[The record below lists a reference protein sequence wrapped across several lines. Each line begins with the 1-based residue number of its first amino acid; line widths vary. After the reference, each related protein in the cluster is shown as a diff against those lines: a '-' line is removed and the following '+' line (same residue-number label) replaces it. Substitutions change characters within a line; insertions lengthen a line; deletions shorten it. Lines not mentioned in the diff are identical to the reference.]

1 MRFFSTLLLAAR
13 RLRRRPVRSFL
24 LLQGTVWGV
33 AVAIFPAAVLLGTRQ
48 AALTQGSEFGADR
61 IAVAIDPTGA
71 QEQILEP
78 KDLEVVRRGLDGAG
92 ITYEALGAMRV
103 RPDSVTVALPE
114 EGAKIRNDFTLVA
127 GTPDLARARGL
138 SLSAGR
144 WLRADDPH
152 ACVVEAQVA
161 AQLGRKQFE
170 LGERLLVDS
179 ISRVIVGITTART
192 REALRVNDMGFDIEH
207 PLYESV
213 ASGLLVAMG
222 VPSLAGDEWKRS
234 DACVHIPLAGAAA
247 VDWIQLR
254 VDPTGIT
261 DAAQAVREAM
271 TGAQKTVLTLHPF
284 ALPLVLGKDVE
295 RFNAVGY
302 ALFLACLAMG
312 AIVMA
317 NLGLL
322 TVLGRAREIA
332 IRRVEGASRV
342 DIALHFI
349 LEGMLL
355 TIIGCLLGCGLGMLL
370 AELRANLEPSAGFT
384 WAFPWKEGLIACAVA
399 FVVGLLATGWPAI
412 RASFQDPVEGLV
424 DE

>member
-1 MRFFSTLLLAAR
+1 MRFFSTLLLALR

-48 AALTQGSEFGADR
+48 AALTQGSEIGADR

-71 QEQILEP
+71 QEQVLEP
-78 KDLEVVRRGLDGAG
+78 GDLDVVRRGLEEAG
-92 ITYEALGAMRV
+92 ITFEALGAMRV
-103 RPDSVTVALPE
+103 RPNAVAVALPE
-114 EGAKIRNDFTLVA
+114 AGGQARTDFTLIA
-127 GTPDLARARGL
+127 GTPDVARARGL
-138 SLSAGR
+138 SLAAGR
-144 WLRADDPH
+144 WLREGDTRG
-152 ACVVEAQVA
+152 CIVEARVA
-161 AQLGRKQFE
+161 ERLGRGQFA
-170 LGERLLVDS
+170 LGERLLVDGR
-179 ISRVIVGITTART
+179 SREVVGITSARSA
-192 REALRVNDMGFDIEH
+192 EALRVNDLGFDIEH

-213 ASGLLVAMG
+213 ATGLLVAMG

-234 DACVHIPLAGAAA
+234 DACVHVPLAGATT

-261 DAAQAVREAM
+261 EAAQAVREAM
-271 TGAQKTVLTLHPF
+271 TGTQKTVLTLHPF

-384 WAFPWKEGLIACAVA
+384 WVFPWKEGLIACGVA
-399 FVVGLLATGWPAI
+399 FLVGLLATAWPAI

>member
-1 MRFFSTLLLAAR
+1 MRFFSTLLLALR

-33 AVAIFPAAVLLGTRQ
+33 AVAIFPAAVLLGTRE
-48 AALTQGSEFGADR
+48 AALAQGSEFGADR

-71 QEQILEP
+71 REQTLEP
-78 KDLEVVRRGLDGAG
+78 ADLEVVRTGLDGSG

-103 RPDSVTVALPE
+103 RPDAVTVALPE
-114 EGAKIRNDFTLVA
+114 SGAAVRSDFTLIA
-127 GTPDLARARGL
+127 GTPDAARARGL
-138 SLSAGR
+138 SLAAGR
-144 WLRADDPH
+144 WLRAEDADV
-152 ACVVEAQVA
+152 CVVEARVA
-161 AQLGRKQFE
+161 AQLDRKQFA
-170 LGERLLVDS
+170 LGEHLLVDGV
-179 ISRVIVGITTART
+179 SREVVGITAARS
-192 REALRVNDMGFDIEH
+192 REARRVNDLGFDVEH

-254 VDPTGIT
+254 VDPTEIT
-261 DAAQAVREAM
+261 EAAQAVREAM
-271 TGAQKTVLTLHPF
+271 TGTQKTVLTLHPF

-295 RFNAVGY
+295 RFRAVGY

-332 IRRVEGASRV
+332 IRRVEGASRF

-355 TIIGCLLGCGLGMLL
+355 TIFGCLLGCGLGMLL
-370 AELRANLEPSAGFT
+370 AELRASLEPSAGFT
-384 WAFPWKEGLIACAVA
+384 WAFPWKQGLTACAVA
-399 FVVGLLATGWPAI
+399 LVVGMLATGWPAI
-412 RASFQDPVEGLV
+412 RASYQDPVEGLV